1 MDIQKLK
8 AKRSVR
14 RKHRVRRTIR
24 GTAIKPRLSV
34 FRSHHHTYAQLI
46 DDDAQVTLAAASTA
60 DKGAKVE
67 KGGNIQAAA
76 AVGKRLAE
84 KAKALGLT
92 EAAFDRGPYRFH
104 GRVKAIAR
112 AATDAGLKCTGPED
126 TAKKAKTADAPAD
139 KKGAKKEGGEKK
151 AKPTP
156 A

>member
-8 AKRSVR
+8 AKRAVR
-14 RKHRVRRTIR
+14 RKHRVRKAIR
-24 GTAIKPRLSV
+24 GTAARPRLSV

-46 DDDAQVTLAAASTA
+46 DDERAVTLAAASTS

-67 KGGNIQAAA
+67 KGGNIQAAIV
-76 AVGKRLAE
+76 VGQRLAE
-84 KAKALGLT
+84 KAKAVGIT

-112 AATDAGLKCTGPED
+112 AATEAGLKCTGLE
-126 TAKKAKTADAPAD
+126 DAP
-139 KKGAKKEGGEKK
+139 KKTKAATDPKAAKKEGGEKK
-151 AKPTP
+151 AKKEKAP